1 MIFQLLCL
9 EDCFHFCFFCFLL
22 ADFTN
27 QSLYFKIVNLYCILI
42 VKLKHK
48 QICFGSYQINVCH
61 VKLHRDCLFIQNLW
75 RSNLFA
81 LLAFHITEKLFVFAQ
96 SFMLFINTLKKIHSI
111 HNYMCQLKKHA
122 DSHACNIFI
131 DKNMSLHL
139 QL

>member
-9 EDCFHFCFFCFLL
+9 EDCFFLFFVFLL

-27 QSLYFKIVNLYCILI
+27 QSLYSKIVDLYCILI
-42 VKLKHK
+42 VKLRHK
-48 QICFGSYQINVCH
+48 QICFASYQINVCH

-111 HNYMCQLKKHA
+111 HNYICLVEKV
-122 DSHACNIFI
+122 DSHACNILLI
-131 DKNMSLHL
+131 RT
-139 QL
+139 